1 MKSAIDRIMRN
12 NVDPDVR
19 KAYDPDKDFAI
30 SFVDAY
36 IIEMIGHYF
45 GMETNLSTPTQNI
58 PDNIEEMDNDKKMQ
72 WALEKF
78 GDIVDKFVWN
88 LEKPRPETD
97 VIGM

>member
-1 MKSAIDRIMRN
+1 
-12 NVDPDVR
+12 
-19 KAYDPDKDFAI
+19 
-30 SFVDAY
+30 
-36 IIEMIGHYF
+36 
-45 GMETNLSTPTQNI
+45 METNLSTPTQNI